1 MGHAGA
7 AIVAALVGGG
17 CTAAA
22 APVPAR
28 LAAAS
33 PECLAEMTAFMSA
46 RTGAQVTLAPA
57 SFADSDRVLLD
68 RPVRRDAQGRPLQG
82 RRVEPPHLFLL
93 RMDGQRCLLVD
104 AASRE
109 QTALQQCRCS
119 PLAR

>member
-1 MGHAGA
+1 
-7 AIVAALVGGG
+7 
-17 CTAAA
+17 
-22 APVPAR
+22 
-28 LAAAS
+28 
-33 PECLAEMTAFMSA
+33 MTAFMSA

>member
-1 MGHAGA
+1 M
-7 AIVAALVGGG
+7 AALVGGG

-33 PECLAEMTAFMSA
+33 AECLAEMTAFMSA
-46 RTGAQVTLAPA
+46 RTGTQVTLAPT

-93 RMDGQRCLLVD
+93 RMEGDRCLLIE
-104 AASRE
+104 AASGE
-109 QTALQQCRCS
+109 QTVLRQCRCL
-119 PLAR
+119 PFAR